1 MASFTFPEVSLSG
14 FTREQ
19 VPRKVTIKVCGQKHP
34 VWSTWLHFAPIDDLA
49 SSFKKAVIGNGE
61 SEAHPDLGAFSG
73 QVSLLCE
80 QMIQ

>member
-1 MASFTFPEVSLSG
+1 MASFTFPEVSFSG

-19 VPRKVTIKVCGQKHP
+19 VPRKMTIKVWGQKHP
-34 VWSTWLHFAPIDDLA
+34 VLSMWLHFAPIDYPV
-49 SSFKKAVIGNGE
+49 SSFKKVVNGNGK
-61 SEAHPDLGAFSG
+61 SEAHPDLATFSG